1 MGLFSRRW
9 FSREYHCATVS
20 ECRARWTEPF
30 PAVSNRCPLLL
41 PLLLLLLPL
50 LLLHHWCPRQPQ
62 RPRHWP
68 PARASAQ
75 TQEHAKSAFFHN
87 VVSLFNAG
95 LPEDIWI
102 LLSTSQNHQILYTQ
116 RSHLSCLLQI
126 SIQYVVCAL
135 FDFGSSHPIKSRF
148 LFLVALFLFLTDP
161 EEAVGK
167 YKRSFQLVSRS

>member
-1 MGLFSRRW
+1 MDGAIPRCLQSM
-9 FSREYHCATVS
+9 ATAAASPPPPPPPPTPTPLPSPPPPLPSPPPPPPLVPS
-20 ECRARWTEPF
+20 
-30 PAVSNRCPLLL
+30 PAPCC
-41 PLLLLLLPL
+41 
-50 LLLHHWCPRQPQ
+50 HQ
-62 RPRHWP
+62 WP

-95 LPEDIWI
+95 LPDIWI
-102 LLSTSQNHQILYTQ
+102 LLRTKAKTIKFFTPNEAI
-116 RSHLSCLLQI
+116 SCLLQI